1 MNIYVR
7 QFYFLTFRAL
17 ANKLF
22 HAQRVKYVWL
32 TTDQTLTF
40 VSVAEVRIDVVRSL
54 QFNSY
59 GFT

>member
-7 QFYFLTFRAL
+7 QLYFLTFRAP
-17 ANKLF
+17 ANKIF
-22 HAQRVKYVWL
+22 RAQRVKYVWL